1 MRTQKPKT
9 KVGGMTLFEVLVV
22 IAVLLLVVAILLPQI
37 LRPRKQRARGER
49 ISCMN
54 SLKQVGLAFRIWQ
67 GDNNDKFPMQVSV
80 TNGGTMELVE
90 SGTVWQHFQVM
101 SNELNTP
108 KFLLCPA
115 DADSN
120 RRRAT
125 CWTCALNERYEQI
138 PFLGNTH
145 TSYFVGVDAVDTN
158 PTMFLAGDRN
168 LMVNNVAF
176 KPGLH
181 SLGTN
186 ELVGWTRELHV
197 NQGNV
202 LMADASV
209 QQLSQ
214 PGLVEALKNTGT
226 VTNRLAIP

>member
-1 MRTQKPKT
+1 M
-9 KVGGMTLFEVLVV
+9 VEVLIV
-22 IAVLLLVVAILLPQI
+22 IAVLLLVVAILLPQL
-37 LRPRKQRARGER
+37 LRPRMQRARGER

-67 GDNNDKFPMQVSV
+67 GDNNDKFPMNVSV

-90 SGTVWQHFQVM
+90 GGTAWRHFQVM

-115 DADSN
+115 DVDSN

-138 PFLGNTH
+138 PFLGNTN
-145 TSYFVGVDAVDTN
+145 TSYFVGVDAVGTN

-168 LMVNNVAF
+168 LAVKNVALP
-176 KPGLH
+176 PGLH

-186 ELVGWTRELHV
+186 EMVGWTKELHV
-197 NQGNV
+197 NQGNI

-209 QQLSQ
+209 QQFSPASLQ
-214 PGLVEALKNTGT
+214 KAFENTG
-226 VTNRLAIP
+226 VATNRLAIP